1 MTFIVKEYKIIMV
14 YFNRIRGENL
24 MKKLLS
30 LIKGKYLFMSILTP
44 LLIIGEVLMETTIP
58 RIMGKIV
65 DVGIQNSDIQY
76 VIKCGLLM
84 IVMSI
89 LSLSFGAGAGR
100 TVSIASMGFAAEVR
114 KKMFNKIQDFSF
126 SNVDKFSTSSLVTR
140 MTTDITNLQNAFMM
154 AIRSM
159 FRAPIML
166 ISAFFMAFSLNKKL
180 SVIFLVAVPV
190 LAFFLVLIMTNAH
203 PRFQKMLKKY
213 DKLNLRVQENLIAIR
228 VVKAF
233 VRGDFEK
240 EEFSK
245 TAEEAMNAQMNA
257 EKLVI
262 INMPLMQMIVYIST
276 ILVLWFGGNFI
287 IGGTMDTGE
296 LISFITYT
304 TQILF
309 SLMMISMSLM
319 MIVISKASIKR
330 IVEVLNEEPS
340 IPDNGDENNFVKD
353 GSVVFENVS
362 FSYKGEK
369 ENYTLSNINL
379 EIKSGETVG
388 IIGGTGSAKSTLV
401 HLIPRFYDVTDGV
414 LKVGGIDVRD
424 YKQNVLRNAV
434 SLVLQKNVLF
444 SGSIKENLLWGDK
457 NATDEDIKNACVS
470 AQADDFIK
478 SFPDGY
484 ESLLTQG
491 GSNVSGG
498 QKQRLCIARALLKKP
513 KILILDDSTSAVDT
527 ATDSKIREAFKNELS
542 DTTKIIIAQ
551 RISSVCDADKI
562 VVLDNGEIN
571 AVGTHEEL
579 MKNNEIYREVY
590 ESQQKGVA

>member
-1 MTFIVKEYKIIMV
+1 
-14 YFNRIRGENL
+14 

-30 LIKGKYLFMSILTP
+30 LLKGKYLFMSVLTP
-44 LLIIGEVLMETTIP
+44 ILIIGEVFMETTIP
-58 RIMGKIV
+58 KIMGQIV
-65 DVGIQNSDIQY
+65 DIGIQNSDIQY
-76 VIKCGLLM
+76 VIRCGFLM

-100 TVSIASMGFAAEVR
+100 SVSVASMGFAAEVR
-114 KKMFNKIQDFSF
+114 KSMFNKIQDFSF

-154 AIRSM
+154 AIRSL

-166 ISAFFMAFSLNKKL
+166 ISAFFMAFSINRRL
-180 SVIFLVAVPV
+180 SVIFLVAVPI
-190 LAFFLVLIMTNAH
+190 LGFFIAFIMTKAH
-203 PRFQKMLKKY
+203 PKFQKMLKKY
-213 DKLNLRVQENLIAIR
+213 DSLNLRVQENLIAIR

-233 VRGDFEK
+233 VRGDYED

-245 TAEEAMNAQMNA
+245 TAEDAMNAQMDA
-257 EKLVI
+257 EKLVV

-276 ILVLWFGGNFI
+276 ILVLWFGGKFI
-287 IGGTMDTGE
+287 IGGTMETGN

-304 TQILF
+304 TQILM

-319 MIVISKASIKR
+319 MIIVSRASIKR
-330 IVEVLNEEPS
+330 IVEILNEEPD
-340 IPDNGDENNFVKD
+340 IKDNGDEKNEVKD
-353 GSVVFENVS
+353 GSILFENVS

-369 ENYTLSNINL
+369 ENYTVSNINL

-401 HLIPRFYDVTDGV
+401 HLIPRFYDVTDGN
-414 LKVGGIDVRD
+414 LYVGGINVKD
-424 YKQNVLRNAV
+424 YKQKTLRDAV
-434 SLVLQKNVLF
+434 ALVLQKNVLF
-444 SGSIKENLLWGDK
+444 TGTIKENLKWGDE
-457 NATDEDIKNACVS
+457 NASDEEVLNAANA
-470 AQADDFIK
+470 AQVDGFVKA
-478 SFPDGY
+478 FPDGY
-484 ESLLTQG
+484 NTMLTQG

-513 KILILDDSTSAVDT
+513 KIIILDDSTSAVDT
-527 ATDSKIREAFKNELS
+527 ATDAKIREAFKNELS

-551 RISSVCDADKI
+551 RISSVRDADKI

-579 MKNNEIYREVY
+579 IKNNEIYKEVY

>member
-1 MTFIVKEYKIIMV
+1 
-14 YFNRIRGENL
+14 
-24 MKKLLS
+24 MKKLLRH
-30 LIKGKYLFMSILTP
+30 LRGRYLYMSVLTP
-44 LLIIGEVLMETTIP
+44 LLIIGEVIMETTIP
-58 RIMGKIV
+58 RIMANIV
-65 DVGIQNSDIQY
+65 DTGIQNQDIQY
-76 VIKCGLLM
+76 VIRCGVMMILM
-84 IVMSI
+84 SL

-114 KKMFNKIQDFSF
+114 KSMFNKIQDFSF

-166 ISAFFMAFSLNKKL
+166 ISAFFMAFSLNKRL

-190 LAFFLVLIMTNAH
+190 LAVFLVLIMTNAH

-213 DKLNLRVQENLIAIR
+213 DKLNLKVQENLIAIR

-233 VRGDFEK
+233 VRGEFEK
-240 EEFSK
+240 EGFNK
-245 TAEEAMNAQMNA
+245 TADEAMQAQVNA
-257 EKLVI
+257 EKLVV
-262 INMPLMQMIVYIST
+262 INMPLMQMIVYACT
-276 ILVLWFGGNFI
+276 ILVLWFGGKFI
-287 IGGTMDTGE
+287 IAGNMQTGQ

-330 IVEVLNEEPS
+330 ITEVLNEEPD
-340 IPDNGDENNFVKD
+340 IDDNGDESYEVKD
-353 GSVVFENVS
+353 GSIVFENVS
-362 FSYKGEK
+362 FSYKGDI
-369 ENYTLSNINL
+369 ENCALSNINL

-388 IIGGTGSAKSTLV
+388 IIGGTGSSKSTLV
-401 HLIPRFYDVTDGV
+401 NLIPRFYDVTDGSI
-414 LKVGGIDVRD
+414 KVGGIDVRD
-424 YKQNVLRNAV
+424 YKQNTLRNAV

-444 SGSIKENLLWGDK
+444 SGTIKENLLWGDK
-457 NATDEDIKNACVS
+457 NADDEEIMAACRA
-470 AQADDFIK
+470 AQADDFIR

-484 ESLLTQG
+484 ESELNQG
-491 GSNVSGG
+491 GTNVSGG

-527 ATDSKIREAFKNELS
+527 ATDSKIREAFRKELA

-551 RISSVCDADKI
+551 RISSVLDADKI

-579 MKNNEIYREVY
+579 LKNNEIYKEVY